1 MQKYETNIRNI
12 MNKAFTVIYFIS
24 NAVKISWVENS
35 IYASSE
41 ASSSLEE
48 KYKFRLN
55 TIKNIY

>member
-1 MQKYETNIRNI
+1 

>member
-24 NAVKISWVENS
+24 NAVEITWVKNS

-48 KYKFRLN
+48 KYQF
-55 TIKNIY
+55 